1 MNSSI
6 EELSPV
12 RWKVWLMRFASG
24 LPLLFMSFEQVFQ
37 VLLLDSENTG
47 KDTGSLRDARDLV
60 ITDEQ
65 FQAFL
70 ATHKGQPSLVPE
82 SNESMKDSYL
92 NLDEEMR
99 YASARFQ
106 LGGSFDALAVS

>member
-1 MNSSI
+1 MC
-6 EELSPV
+6 
-12 RWKVWLMRFASG
+12 
-24 LPLLFMSFEQVFQ
+24 FEQVFQ

-47 KDTGSLRDARDLV
+47 EDTGSLRDARDLV

-70 ATHKGQPSLVPE
+70 DMHKCQSSLVPE
-82 SNESMKDSYL
+82 NNESMKDSYL

-99 YASARFQ
+99 
-106 LGGSFDALAVS
+106 

>member
-6 EELSPV
+6 EEISPF
-12 RWKVWLMRFASG
+12 RWKVWLIEIPMPRAIIYV
-24 LPLLFMSFEQVFQ
+24 LLKQVFQ

-47 KDTGSLRDARDLV
+47 KDTGSLRDARNLV

-65 FQAFL
+65 FQDFL
-70 ATHKGQPSLVPE
+70 ARHKSQSCLVPE
-82 SNESMKDSYL
+82 SNRSMKDSYL

-99 YASARFQ
+99 YVVLCAISTGM
-106 LGGSFDALAVS
+106 LL